1 MSITISVA
9 EGATHCA
16 PSAFASGVLRSAFG
30 GFRKGHYTF
39 FTPIKLGIADYV
51 KTGLTNSL
59 FCDMIAHNS
68 AKRRKTHKGEHVP
81 IVSPIVVLLIS
92 LLLIVKEPLPVG
104 RT

>member
-1 MSITISVA
+1 MSIMISVA
-9 EGATHCA
+9 EGATH
-16 PSAFASGVLRSAFG
+16 FA
-30 GFRKGHYTF
+30 
-39 FTPIKLGIADYV
+39 PIKFGIADYV
-51 KTGLTNSL
+51 KIGLTNGL

-68 AKRRKTHKGEHVP
+68 AKRRKTHKGEDVP